1 MIIFPAATT
10 AVMTSSALRLLFEN
24 DRVRVGDLRLKQGE
38 SIRHTLEYPTVRWQ
52 VDEGI
57 QLVQEE
63 EEYDD
68 DNNNLST
75 ITSQGSFTKIIRDK
89 TVIFEDSDTLCHIVN
104 GGSDVFRQVWFEIK
118 QEPKNRS
125 EDETR
130 KLLDNA
136 IYTTDVGTEL
146 LFENKYCRVWDFYL
160 EPGGSADPT
169 PTTKSH
175 HHVLD
180 YVFVYVAKG
189 RLLGY
194 THDGKPG
201 LFDSVNEDCDV
212 TWNDIPDGAEK
223 MVDCAHG
230 GKNGYADL
238 PLREYLVELK

>member
-1 MIIFPAATT
+1 MI
-10 AVMTSSALRLLFEN
+10 SSVFRILFEN
-24 DRVRVGDLRLKQGE
+24 DRIRVCDLRLKQGE
-38 SIRHTLEYPTVRWQ
+38 SIRRTFEYPTVRWQ
-52 VDEGI
+52 VEQGI
-57 QLVQEE
+57 QLVNA
-63 EEYDD
+63 DD
-68 DNNNLST
+68 DAST
-75 ITSQGSFTKIIRDK
+75 STSKGPLTLVIHDK
-89 TVIFEDSDTLCHIVN
+89 TVIFEDSDTICDIAN
-104 GGSDVFRQVWFEIK
+104 GGNSIFRQVWFEIK
-118 QEPKNRS
+118 QEPKRS
-125 EDETR
+125 EQETQ

-136 IYTTDVGTEL
+136 IYSTDVGTDL

-160 EPGGSADPT
+160 ESGGGDPT
-169 PTTKSH
+169 KPH

-194 THDGKPG
+194 THDGQPG

-212 TWNDIPDGAEK
+212 TWNVLPDGAEK

>member
-1 MIIFPAATT
+1 MIHHPPPECTIMIKLMTPA
-10 AVMTSSALRLLFEN
+10 MTLSALRLLFEN
-24 DRVRVGDLRLKQGE
+24 DRIRVCDLRLKQGE
-38 SIRHTLEYPTVRWQ
+38 SIRRTLEYPTVRWQ

-57 QLVQEE
+57 QLVQE
-63 EEYDD
+63 DGD
-68 DNNNLST
+68 SLTTVSIST
-75 ITSQGSFTKIIRDK
+75 GPVTKVIRDK
-89 TVIFEDSDTLCHIVN
+89 TVIFEESDTICDIVN
-104 GGSDVFRQVWFEIK
+104 GGNSVFRQVWFEIK
-118 QEPKNRS
+118 QEPKRT
-125 EDETR
+125 EQETR
-130 KLLDNA
+130 KLLDSA
-136 IYTTDVGTEL
+136 IYSTDVGTDL

-160 EPGGSADPT
+160 EPGGTDPIK
-169 PTTKSH
+169 PH

-212 TWNDIPDGAEK
+212 TWNDLPDGAEK